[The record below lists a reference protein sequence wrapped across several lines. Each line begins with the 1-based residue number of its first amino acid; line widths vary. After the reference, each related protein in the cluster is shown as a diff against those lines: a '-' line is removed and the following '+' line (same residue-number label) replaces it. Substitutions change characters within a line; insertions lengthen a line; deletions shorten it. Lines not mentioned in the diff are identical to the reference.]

1 MEANPDKQLLVLGK
15 PYLEQET
22 VQQTDITEKF
32 TSNKNVDKRQS

>member
-1 MEANPDKQLLVLGK
+1 MEANPDKQLPVLGK
-15 PYLEQET
+15 PYLGQET